1 MRVVQ
6 YFGLFL
12 AVFGGETFGG
22 KLGKNL
28 DGKLG
33 GKSWWKKYNVG
44 KIQKFAGGKIKEVA
58 ELSDDMKAKIAAK
71 KEEYKK
77 KIAAKKEEYK
87 QKKAE
92 QMTAKLEKGEI
103 TEEQFKAWEDKAEK
117 KFDFAAKKAAVK
129 EIMEEKLANGDITP
143 EQFDEWK
150 NGPKNAA
157 KKWKASVG
165 KAKKALKKKAKKAGK
180 KTAKNVGGKWKKN
193 FAKYKKNKAAKKAD

>member
-1 MRVVQ
+1 MRVIQ

-12 AVFGGETFGG
+12 AVFGVEKFGG

-71 KEEYKK
+71 KEEYKQ

-117 KFDFAAKKAAVK
+117 F
-129 EIMEEKLANGDITP
+129 E
-143 EQFDEWK
+143 EWK
-150 NGPKNAA
+150 NAPKYAA

-193 FAKYKKNKAAKKAD
+193 FAKYKKNKAAKKAE